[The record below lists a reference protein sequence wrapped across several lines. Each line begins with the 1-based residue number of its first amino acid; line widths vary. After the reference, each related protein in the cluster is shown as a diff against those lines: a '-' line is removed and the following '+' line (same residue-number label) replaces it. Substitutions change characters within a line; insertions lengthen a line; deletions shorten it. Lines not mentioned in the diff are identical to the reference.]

1 MHHPKDA
8 QLEPLAAATLSR
20 TKSLIDMKKT
30 NIMLVEDNPDY
41 RQAVSLALA
50 DESWIENMRIF
61 GAAEVA
67 LRALQTGQQEPAPG
81 IILLDIGLPG
91 LSGVEAIRDFQSLCP
106 EAKIIMLTQS
116 RDQADVIEAIRQGAA
131 GYLLKSASMDQL
143 IEGIRTVMEGGTP
156 LDPSVA
162 RHLIDAI
169 SGQRHQVADGIEL
182 SPRELEVLRL
192 MGEGMLKKQ
201 IADVLK
207 ISEHTVAFH
216 VKHVYQ
222 KLDVNNSPAAIDK
235 AHRAGIL

>member
-67 LRALQTGQQEPAPG
+67 LRALQTDPQQPAPG

-91 LSGVEAIRDFQSLCP
+91 LSGVEVIRDFQSLCP
-106 EAKIIMLTQS
+106 QAQIIMLTQS

-156 LDPSVA
+156 LEPSVA

>member
-20 TKSLIDMKKT
+20 TKSPIDMKKT

-91 LSGVEAIRDFQSLCP
+91 LSGVEVIRDFQSLCP
-106 EAKIIMLTQS
+106 QAQIIMLTQS

>member
-8 QLEPLAAATLSR
+8 HLEPLAAATLSR
-20 TKSLIDMKKT
+20 TKSPIDMKKT

-67 LRALQTGQQEPAPG
+67 LRALQTDQQEPAPG

-91 LSGVEAIRDFQSLCP
+91 LSGVEVIRDFQSLCP
-106 EAKIIMLTQS
+106 QAQIIMLTQS

>member
-8 QLEPLAAATLSR
+8 HLEPLAAATLSR
-20 TKSLIDMKKT
+20 TKSPIDMKKT

-91 LSGVEAIRDFQSLCP
+91 LSGVEVIRDFQSLCP
-106 EAKIIMLTQS
+106 QAQIIMLTQS

>member
-20 TKSLIDMKKT
+20 TKSPIDMKKT

-50 DESWIENMRIF
+50 DESWIENMWIF

-91 LSGVEAIRDFQSLCP
+91 LSGVEVIRDFQSLCP
-106 EAKIIMLTQS
+106 QAQIIMLTQS

-156 LDPSVA
+156 LEPSVA